1 MSLQKQSLMV
11 NTKRFGTTK
20 HYFNNHMKI
29 KDVKVLFNLII
40 LLTGKSNEMFQR
52 KLIVRFEV
60 RLV

>member
-11 NTKRFGTTK
+11 KPKRFGTTK

-29 KDVKVLFNLII
+29 KDVKILFNII
-40 LLTGKSNEMFQR
+40 IWLTGKSNEIYQR

>member
-1 MSLQKQSLMV
+1 MSLQKHSLMV
-11 NTKRFGTTK
+11 NPKRLGTTK

-29 KDVKVLFNLII
+29 KDVKVLFNII
-40 LLTGKSNEMFQR
+40 IWLTGKSNEMFQR

>member
-1 MSLQKQSLMV
+1 MSLQKHS
-11 NTKRFGTTK
+11 KRFETTK

-29 KDVKVLFNLII
+29 KDVKVVFNII
-40 LLTGKSNEMFQR
+40 IWLTGKSNEMFQR

>member
-1 MSLQKQSLMV
+1 MSLQKHS
-11 NTKRFGTTK
+11 KRFETTK

-29 KDVKVLFNLII
+29 KDVKILFNII
-40 LLTGKSNEMFQR
+40 IWLTGKSNEMFQR

>member
-1 MSLQKQSLMV
+1 MSLQKHS
-11 NTKRFGTTK
+11 KRFETTK

-29 KDVKVLFNLII
+29 KDVKVLFYII
-40 LLTGKSNEMFQR
+40 IWLTGKSNEMFQR

>member
-11 NTKRFGTTK
+11 NSKHFGTTK

-29 KDVKVLFNLII
+29 KDVQVLFNII
-40 LLTGKSNEMFQR
+40 IWLTGKSNEMFQR

>member
-1 MSLQKQSLMV
+1 MSLQKHS
-11 NTKRFGTTK
+11 KRFETTK

-29 KDVKVLFNLII
+29 KDVQVLFNII
-40 LLTGKSNEMFQR
+40 IWLAGKSNEMFQR

>member
-1 MSLQKQSLMV
+1 MSLQKHS
-11 NTKRFGTTK
+11 KRFETTK

-29 KDVKVLFNLII
+29 KDVKVLFNII
-40 LLTGKSNEMFQR
+40 IWLTGKSNEMFQR

>member
-1 MSLQKQSLMV
+1 MV
-11 NTKRFGTTK
+11 NPKRFGTTK

-29 KDVKVLFNLII
+29 KDVKVLFNII
-40 LLTGKSNEMFQR
+40 IWLTGKSNEMFQR

>member
-1 MSLQKQSLMV
+1 MSLQKHSLMV

-29 KDVKVLFNLII
+29 KDVKVLFNII
-40 LLTGKSNEMFQR
+40 IWLTGKSNEMFQR

>member
-11 NTKRFGTTK
+11 NPKHFGTTK

-29 KDVKVLFNLII
+29 KDVKVLFNII
-40 LLTGKSNEMFQR
+40 IWLTGKSNEIYQR

>member
-1 MSLQKQSLMV
+1 MSLQKHS
-11 NTKRFGTTK
+11 KRFETTK

-29 KDVKVLFNLII
+29 KDVKVLFKII
-40 LLTGKSNEMFQR
+40 IWLTGKSNEMFQR